1 MNDQKNPRDWHVLC
15 ELASKEKDPEKLM
28 ELVKKL
34 NQALDE
40 KFKEAVSK
48 KCEAV

>member
-1 MNDQKNPRDWHVLC
+1 MSEQKSTTDWHVLC

-34 NQALDE
+34 NRALDE
-40 KFKEAVSK
+40 KFREAVQK

>member
-1 MNDQKNPRDWHVLC
+1 MQEQKSTTDWHVLC
-15 ELASKEKDPEKLM
+15 ELASKEEDPEKLL

-40 KFKEAVSK
+40 KFKEAAPENY
-48 KCEAV
+48 EAQ